1 MKAIEIINEWNAMT
15 AEQQENYCKAC
26 VCTALND
33 RYYLSTGYTFE
44 DATQDTYLRVLE
56 AMQDPEALDAD
67 SAERE
72 SKGKSGNTL
81 SLIINRAARA
91 GLERMAYQSRKH
103 GKASNH
109 QITTEDG
116 NEIDT
121 LYLLAAAN
129 DTEQAAIIRVALQDF
144 TEGLDDIN
152 REIIAGKIGGM
163 TERELASII
172 GISNVAVHNRIAKMQ
187 KALKEML

>member
-1 MKAIEIINEWNAMT
+1 
-15 AEQQENYCKAC
+15 
-26 VCTALND
+26 
-33 RYYLSTGYTFE
+33 
-44 DATQDTYLRVLE
+44 
-56 AMQDPEALDAD
+56 
-67 SAERE
+67 
-72 SKGKSGNTL
+72 
-81 SLIINRAARA
+81 
-91 GLERMAYQSRKH
+91 MAYQSRKH
-103 GKASNH
+103 GKATNH

-116 NEIDT
+116 DEIDT

-187 KALKEML
+187 KAVKEML